1 MELKKQQGNIIWSK
15 RVRAGKRTYFF
26 DIKKDSKGQNF
37 ISISESRKTTNGQK
51 RQMIVIYP
59 EDLEKFY
66 EVFREVKNNLT

>member
-1 MELKKQQGNIIWSK
+1 MDLKKQQSNVIWSK

-26 DIKKDSKGQNF
+26 DIKKDSKGQSF
-37 ISISESRKTTNGQK
+37 ISISESRKTRGGLK
-51 RQMIVIYP
+51 KQMIVIYP